1 MKLCQLAEPIRI
13 ARDNLRRTQFHMR
26 SEEASATS
34 MITPIVVSR
43 ILFGSQIHQI
53 IPDPETDYAWAQSRS
68 PMDMIFQGC

>member
-53 IPDPETDYAWAQSRS
+53 IPCSADYIRCSIKKIRCSVA
-68 PMDMIFQGC
+68 